1 MEQSILSN
9 QPAMASTHSNGHIL
23 TLEELTERREQVQNR
38 HENGESSGLRSR
50 SNHLSSTVSEGFHT
64 AHHSKMPI
72 LGPGKSLPVHCVVEQ
87 APSQFSSSSNGSTV
101 VEVDSYA
108 IISTSTLFTELLQT
122 AIVKLGY
129 SASEGVGAKGAI
141 QFKKWKPLS
150 LDQITDKPEATVGD
164 ILGDIAGIATLRILL
179 FSPSRPPY
187 SKINWSMS
195 CMNKQE
201 RNSITSTYSRI
212 ANIADGWHN
221 SINKDSSSNKS
232 RSDVKGWISRQWMAP
247 LSSPSCTST
256 HLNTGLSSLTSN
268 KEELAYE
275 PLS

>member
-1 MEQSILSN
+1 MESILSN
-9 QPAMASTHSNGHIL
+9 QPAMASIHSNGHIL
-23 TLEELTERREQVQNR
+23 TLEELTERRDQVQNT
-38 HENGESSGLRSR
+38 HESGECSGLRSPP
-50 SNHLSSTVSEGFHT
+50 NHLSSTISEGFHT

-87 APSQFSSSSNGSTV
+87 VPSHFSSSSNGSTV

-108 IISTSTLFTELLQT
+108 IISTSTLFSELLQT

-141 QFKKWKPLS
+141 QLKKWKPLS

-179 FSPSRPPY
+179 LSPSRSPY
-187 SKINWSMS
+187 SKINCSMS
-195 CMNKQE
+195 CTDKQE
-201 RNSITSTYSRI
+201 KNSATNSYSRI
-212 ANIADGWHN
+212 CDGWHN
-221 SINKDSSSNKS
+221 SIHKDSSSNKS
-232 RSDVKGWISRQWMAP
+232 RSDLKGWVSRQWMAP
-247 LSSPSCTST
+247 LSSPTCTSI
-256 HLNTGLSSLTSN
+256 HLNTGPSSLNTN

-275 PLS
+275 PFS